1 LLYIP
6 TALPGLSAGKAA
18 QLLQQTDR
26 MLKTVPE
33 VAHVFGQA
41 GRAETATDSAP
52 LSMFDTTITFKPQ
65 SEWRPGMTMD
75 KLKAELDRAVQVPG
89 LTNLFIYPILNRE
102 QMVTTGIK
110 TPIGIKVMGP
120 NLRELQRFAIE
131 IQNVVKG
138 MPGVTSAVAERSFG
152 GRYVQ
157 VQIHRDV
164 AARYGLSQQDLQS
177 LIATAVGGET
187 IGKTIQ
193 GLGRFPIVV
202 RYPRNVRDTPASLR
216 TLPIVAPNG
225 AQVTLGQV
233 ADLTITDGPPMIT
246 SEDGVPATYVYVDSA
261 SGDLGGLVAT
271 LQRAVAR
278 QVQLPAGYTM
288 EWAGQFQQLQH
299 AEQRLKLVVPA
310 TVILVFVLIW
320 LIFRD
325 TAQTLIIFVTVP
337 LGLVGG
343 FWLTW
348 LLGYEVSVAT
358 VVGFIGLA
366 GITSEFGVVMM
377 LYLREAWRR
386 QCEAGNANEEG
397 LAAAIREGA
406 LLRVL
411 PIAMTVAV
419 IFLGLLPIM
428 FGSGSG
434 SNLVRSIATPMVG
447 GMITAPIL
455 SMLVIPVAFRLLERR
470 RLQKRNEQ
478 HFLQQEEN
486 RS

>member
-1 LLYIP
+1 L
-6 TALPGLSAGKAA
+6 
-18 QLLQQTDR
+18 
-26 MLKTVPE
+26 E
-33 VAHVFGQA
+33 
-41 GRAETATDSAP
+41 
-52 LSMFDTTITFKPQ
+52 
-65 SEWRPGMTMD
+65 
-75 KLKAELDRAVQVPG
+75 
-89 LTNLFIYPILNRE
+89 
-102 QMVTTGIK
+102 
-110 TPIGIKVMGP
+110 
-120 NLRELQRFAIE
+120 
-131 IQNVVKG
+131 
-138 MPGVTSAVAERSFG
+138 
-152 GRYVQ
+152 
-157 VQIHRDV
+157 
-164 AARYGLSQQDLQS
+164 
-177 LIATAVGGET
+177 
-187 IGKTIQ
+187 
-193 GLGRFPIVV
+193 RFPIVV
-202 RYPRNVRDTPASLR
+202 RYPRAARDTIASLR

-271 LQRAVAR
+271 LQRAVAK
-278 QVQLPAGYTM
+278 QVQLPAGYTV

-325 TAQTLIIFVTVP
+325 TAQTLIILVTIP

-343 FWLTW
+343 LWLTW

-386 QCEAGNANEEG
+386 QSEAGNANEEG
-397 LAAAIREGA
+397 LAAAIREGS
-406 LLRVL
+406 LLRVR

-447 GMITAPIL
+447 GMVTAPIL

-470 RLQKRNEQ
+470 RLRKRNEQ

>member
-1 LLYIP
+1 
-6 TALPGLSAGKAA
+6 
-18 QLLQQTDR
+18 
-26 MLKTVPE
+26 M
-33 VAHVFGQA
+33 
-41 GRAETATDSAP
+41 
-52 LSMFDTTITFKPQ
+52 
-65 SEWRPGMTMD
+65 
-75 KLKAELDRAVQVPG
+75 
-89 LTNLFIYPILNRE
+89 
-102 QMVTTGIK
+102 
-110 TPIGIKVMGP
+110 
-120 NLRELQRFAIE
+120 
-131 IQNVVKG
+131 
-138 MPGVTSAVAERSFG
+138 
-152 GRYVQ
+152 
-157 VQIHRDV
+157 
-164 AARYGLSQQDLQS
+164 
-177 LIATAVGGET
+177 
-187 IGKTIQ
+187 
-193 GLGRFPIVV
+193 
-202 RYPRNVRDTPASLR
+202 
-216 TLPIVAPNG
+216 
-225 AQVTLGQV
+225 
-233 ADLTITDGPPMIT
+233 
-246 SEDGVPATYVYVDSA
+246 
-261 SGDLGGLVAT
+261 
-271 LQRAVAR
+271 
-278 QVQLPAGYTM
+278 
-288 EWAGQFQQLQH
+288 
-299 AEQRLKLVVPA
+299 VPA

-325 TAQTLIIFVTVP
+325 TTQTLIIFVTVP

-377 LYLREAWRR
+377 LYLRTAWQS

-406 LLRVL
+406 LLRVR